1 LTARILIVDDDPLV
15 PRTLRIL
22 LRKHGHDVDAVA
34 SGHEA
39 FALMAEAPYDL
50 VISDINMPELDG
62 FEVLRHVKQEHP
74 GTEVILVTGYGT
86 IENAVRGMKDGAFD
100 YVTKPVLDDEMLV
113 VIDRALESGRL
124 RTENADLRQRLA
136 NVESAA
142 GGGKAIGSDAGFVK
156 VFETVQAVAPTRATV
171 LITGESGTGK
181 SLVARRVHEL
191 SGRADKPFVE
201 VNCGAL
207 PEGLLESELFGHAK
221 GAFTGATAN
230 RQGRF
235 LAADGGTLFLDEI
248 GTASQALQVK
258 LLRVIQER
266 TFEAVGCED
275 TTTVDVRLVL
285 ATNDDLA
292 QRVAEGTFRRDLYYR
307 ISVVPVDLPP
317 LRERM
322 GDIPLLAAHFLK
334 RFATENEKVVTGI
347 DDNVMT
353 ILQAHRWPGNI
364 RELENVIER
373 GVILAQ
379 GTVLAPRDLPPDL
392 SAATASPEPGQ
403 TLPLRKALEIP
414 EREIIERTL
423 RSHNWNRQET
433 AAALMINRTTLFNKM
448 RKYSLLGAKAE
459 QQSLA

>member
-1 LTARILIVDDDPLV
+1 MTARILIVDDDPLV

-22 LRKHGHDVDAVA
+22 LRKHGYEVDAA
-34 SGHEA
+34 AGAREA
-39 FALMAEAPYDL
+39 FSMLGEQPYDL

-62 FEVLRHVKQEHP
+62 FQVLTHVKSESP
-74 GTEVILVTGYGT
+74 DTEVILVTGYGT
-86 IENAVRGMKDGAFD
+86 IENAVRGMKEGAFD
-100 YVTKPVLDDEMLV
+100 YVTKPVLDDEMV
-113 VIDRALESGRL
+113 VVVERALESSRL
-124 RTENADLRQRLA
+124 RTENADLRAKLA
-136 NVESAA
+136 NVNGATGESAV
-142 GGGKAIGSDAGFVK
+142 GSDPTFVK
-156 VFETVQAVAPTRATV
+156 VFETVQAVAPSRATV

-181 SLVARRVHEL
+181 SLVARRVHEM

-201 VNCGAL
+201 INCGAL

-221 GAFTGATAN
+221 GAFTGATAE

-235 LAADGGTLFLDEI
+235 LAADGGTIFLDEI

-266 TFEAVGCED
+266 TFEPVGSEE
-275 TTTVDVRLVL
+275 TQTVDVRLVL
-285 ATNDDLA
+285 ATNEDLEKL
-292 QRVAEGTFRRDLYYR
+292 VAAGSFRRDLYYR

-317 LRERM
+317 LRDRM
-322 GDIPLLAAHFLK
+322 GDIPLLASHFLK
-334 RFATENEKVVTGI
+334 KFSRENEKDVTRV
-347 DDNVMT
+347 DDNAMT

-379 GTVLAPRDLPPDL
+379 SEVLTPRDLPPDL
-392 SAATASPEPGQ
+392 AARTATPEPGQ

-448 RKYSLLGAKAE
+448 RKYGLLGSKTE
-459 QQSLA
+459 QQAEV